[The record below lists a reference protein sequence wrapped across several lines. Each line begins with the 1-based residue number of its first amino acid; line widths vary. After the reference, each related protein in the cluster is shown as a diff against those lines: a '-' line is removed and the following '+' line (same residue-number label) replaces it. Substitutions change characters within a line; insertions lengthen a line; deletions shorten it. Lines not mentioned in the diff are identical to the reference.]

1 MEDLVASTLS
11 STLKIPHAVARFL
24 VSRGIK
30 TVSDAYHML
39 CSNESDVHD
48 PFLMMGMD
56 KAVEW
61 ILAVR
66 ERGERVFI
74 FGDYDLDGM
83 TSVTLLTRCL
93 KTVGIESE
101 WRLPN
106 RFGDGYGLSV
116 SAVDE
121 MYEAGARNLIT
132 VDTGITANVEI
143 AHAKELGM
151 AVMVMDHHQPS
162 GDGLPVSDVLL
173 DPHQEGDYYPNPEL
187 CGVGVSYKFI
197 CALFSR
203 LGIKAPV
210 EYLDLVALGTL
221 ADLVQMTPE
230 NRYFTRTGLESLK
243 NSRWPG
249 VQEMYTSLMKPHSC
263 VGGIDVMYKLAP
275 LLNAPGRMERPDPA
289 LKLLLCENKGEAGK
303 LLEELKDWNA
313 RRKQKE
319 AEITEMAMEQV
330 KALYGDTIPT
340 VIVVAGENWH
350 VGVIGIVAAKLAQE
364 FHRPSAV
371 LSIINGMAH
380 ASARAVPGFNW
391 HKALF
396 DSREL
401 FDRWGGHANA
411 AGFSLEAG
419 KIEELRGRL
428 LQSAKDQG
436 YTGEVINTDESY
448 PYDIKIAL
456 RELTVETRVPTGRFP
471 IRERSILE
479 YIDLLEPFG
488 GNFPYPAFRAENVTV
503 HRVRELRGGH
513 LQMEIS
519 QAGSAVFP
527 AIAFGLR
534 KSKALLGRSRPVTV
548 VFEPIWNYYNNT
560 KTVQLCIKSIE

>member
-30 TVSDAYHML
+30 TVADAYHML
-39 CSNESDVHD
+39 RCCENDVHD

-66 ERGERVFI
+66 DRGERVFI

-106 RFGDGYGLSV
+106 RFGDGYGLSI

-132 VDTGITANVEI
+132 VDTGITANLEI

-162 GDGLPVSDVLL
+162 GDGLPISDVLL
-173 DPHQEGDYYPNPEL
+173 DPHQEGDTYPNSEL

-230 NRYFTRTGLESLK
+230 NRYFTRTGLDCLR

-249 VQEMYTSLMKPHSC
+249 VQEMYSSLMRPHSC

-289 LKLLLCENKGEAGK
+289 LKLLLCENKGDAPQ
-303 LLEELKDWNA
+303 LLEELKMWNA

-319 AEITEMAMEQV
+319 AEITEMAMAQV
-330 KALYGDTIPT
+330 RAVYGESIPT

-371 LSIINGMAH
+371 LSIIDGMAH

-396 DSREL
+396 ESREL

-411 AGFSLEAG
+411 AGFSLAAE
-419 KIEELRGRL
+419 KIDELRRRL
-428 LQSAKDQG
+428 LQSAADQG
-436 YTGEVINTDESY
+436 YTGEVVNTDEAY
-448 PYDIKIAL
+448 PYDMKIAL
-456 RELTVETRVPTGRFP
+456 RELVVETRNPSGRYP
-471 IRERSILE
+471 VRERSILD

-488 GNFPYPAFRAENVTV
+488 GNFPYPSFRADGVTV

-534 KSKALLGRSRPVTV
+534 KSKALLGRSRPISI